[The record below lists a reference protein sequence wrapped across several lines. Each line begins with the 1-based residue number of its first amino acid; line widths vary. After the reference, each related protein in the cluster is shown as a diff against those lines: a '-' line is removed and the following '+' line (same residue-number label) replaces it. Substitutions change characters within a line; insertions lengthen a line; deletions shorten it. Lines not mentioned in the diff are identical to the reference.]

1 MTDFDQIFGNLRRPV
16 FVEDPNAVPQNM
28 GPGNGQIQ
36 PEGFLADDSVT
47 SDVIRANAVVA
58 SKISAGAV
66 EADKIAAGA
75 ISTDKLAA
83 NAVTADKIAANTIT
97 AAQIAANTI
106 TGAQI
111 AANTITASD
120 IAANTITAN
129 EIAANTLTANEIA
142 ANAITASEI
151 AADAVTTNKI
161 LAGNVTSSRMEIN
174 ITGKNFGANSG
185 TTSAPGYY
193 YGSGT
198 NYGFVLGTSVPF
210 IGSPIYT
217 VQNGSI
223 RFWVGLLN
231 GSVTLRPMSDNLYGL
246 GDSTLRWTDV
256 WAVDGTINTSDRT
269 IKKDIEDSPL
279 GLKFI
284 EQLRPVRYRWKDTVD
299 TQAMD
304 EAKAGFDAEAVNRE
318 CQPWEQRIIDAQ
330 AKMMTLRGDHPDL
343 PRLGYVIEQCQQKLI
358 EIRTRHEKPVR
369 DAQGARRPGR
379 RYHYGLIAQE
389 VKEVLDFE
397 GQDAAFWKQ
406 SSDGLQSLSYS
417 ELLSPLISAVQE
429 LAAEIRELRQKVSAL
444 EDKA

>member
-47 SDVIRANAVVA
+47 SDVIRANAVIA
-58 SKISAGAV
+58 EKISAGAV
-66 EADKIAAGA
+66 EADKIAAG
-75 ISTDKLAA
+75 
-83 NAVTADKIAANTIT
+83 AVTADKIAANTIT
-97 AAQIAANTI
+97 AAQIAAGTI
-106 TGAQI
+106 TGTEI
-111 AANTITASD
+111 AANTITASK
-120 IAANTITAN
+120 IAANTITAS
-129 EIAANTLTANEIA
+129 EIAGNTITANEIA

-161 LAGNVTSSRMEIN
+161 LAGNVTSSRMEID
-174 ITGKNFGANSG
+174 ISGKTFGAQSG

-198 NYGFVLGTSVPF
+198 NYGFVLGTSLPF
-210 IGSPIYT
+210 IGAPIYT
-217 VQNGSI
+217 VQNGST
-223 RFWVGLLN
+223 RFWVGLIN
-231 GSVTLRPMSDNLYGL
+231 GSVTMRPMSDNVYGL
-246 GDSTLRWTDV
+246 GDSSLRWTDV

-284 EQLRPVRYRWKDTVD
+284 EQLRPVRYRWKDTAD
-299 TQAMD
+299 TQAIQS
-304 EAKAGFDAEAVNRE
+304 AHAGYDAEAVNRE

-358 EIRTRHEKPVR
+358 EIRTRHEQPVR
-369 DAQGARRPGR
+369 DAQAARRPGR

-389 VKEVLDFE
+389 VKEVLDSE

-429 LAAEIRELRQKVSAL
+429 LAAETRELRQKVSAL